1 MSVGQGSTSGGLE
14 LWLGGSV
21 FGWLISQAESWAVL
35 DRFFELGGRRIDTSD
50 GYSSSQRGD
59 RLDSESIIGDWVR
72 RAGVENEVRICTK
85 VGLCPELQGLRLATV
100 EEAVQRS
107 LERLGV
113 PQLEAVLAHADD
125 PELDTVEIAEA
136 LSATAHRQEAL
147 RIGLSGFHPSRARA
161 VAEASQAQSD
171 VPIELLQE
179 EFSLMRQGF
188 LGSELH
194 QVAGNFGMHLMAT
207 GALAQGFLTGKFQ
220 GATGRVGHRQK
231 YATERY
237 LDARSHAILQRVH
250 ELAAQHG
257 VQMAAVSL
265 AWVASRDVATP
276 VASVTS
282 PEQLDAFT
290 EASRLKLTA
299 TEVALLS
306 DGQVPP
312 D

>member
-1 MSVGQGSTSGGLE
+1 MSGGQRSTLGGLE
-14 LWLGGSV
+14 FWLGGSV

-35 DRFFELGGRRIDTSD
+35 DRFFELGGRQIDTSD

-72 RAGVENEVRICTK
+72 RVGVAEEVRICTK
-85 VGLCPELQGLRLATV
+85 VGLCPELSGLRPAIV
-100 EEAVQRS
+100 KEAVQRS

-113 PQLEAVLAHADD
+113 PQLEALLAHADD

-136 LSATAHRQEAL
+136 LSATVHRREAL

-188 LGSELH
+188 LGSDLH
-194 QVAGNFGMHLMAT
+194 QVAENFGMHLMAT
-207 GALAQGFLTGKFQ
+207 GALAQGFLTGKFE
-220 GATGRVGHRQK
+220 GATERVGHRQK

-237 LDARSHAILQRVH
+237 SDSRSHAILQRVH

-265 AWVASRDVATP
+265 AWVAAREIATP

-299 TEVALLS
+299 PEVALLT
-306 DGQVPP
+306 DGQVMA